1 MSRADLVEFKPAMP
15 SRRKL
20 ILAFALLLIAGML
33 GATALLLVREG
44 PEMGTALVGGPFTLT
59 DQNGKRVSDTDFA
72 GKYRLMFFGY
82 TFCPDVCPTELQVMT
97 AALQSMGPKAEAIQ
111 PIFITIDP
119 ARDTPEVL
127 KSYLSNFDPRFV
139 GLTGTEAEIAAVT
152 KAYRFYSAKVAGKGE
167 DYLFDHSGFI
177 YLMGP
182 DGRFLKH
189 FAYSTDAVRLA
200 TDLQSL
206 IR

>member
-1 MSRADLVEFKPAMP
+1 MP

-20 ILAFALLLIAGML
+20 ILAFAMLLIAGMM
-33 GATALLLVREG
+33 GATALLMLRDS
-44 PEMGTALVGGPFTLT
+44 PNLGTALVGGPFTLT

-97 AALQSMGPKAEAIQ
+97 AALESMGPKADAIQ

-127 KSYLSNFDPRFV
+127 KSYVSNFHPRMV
-139 GLTGTEAEIAAVT
+139 GLTGTEAEIASIT
-152 KAYRFYSAKVAGKGE
+152 KAYRFYSAKIPGKGE

-182 DGRFLKH
+182 DGTFLTH
-189 FAYSTDAVRLA
+189 FAYSTDAVKLA

-206 IR
+206 IP